1 MKKFLVFAAITIL
14 LVGSIFSQNNVNPN
28 LMTKQRQRV
37 EEIQND
43 TPATC
48 NELQQIKVKNQMQ
61 FNILGQEIE
70 PITATGVVKKIVESG
85 SFVEILVE
93 IEDETYSLK
102 IPRDLITDIKPEE
115 TIELTGF
122 KIKIN
127 DFGYFKPLEIKY
139 QERTLDMIQR
149 REKLQT
155 HNFIKQDMKNYQ
167 KNWDYKNF
175 QKNLRF
181 YKQPP
186 RATHKK

>member
-1 MKKFLVFAAITIL
+1 MKKFLVLVAVSIF
-14 LVGSIFSQNNVNPN
+14 LVGSIFSQNNPN
-28 LMTKQRQRV
+28 TNLTTKQRQQIIERTPDII
-37 EEIQND
+37 EQRSQIEARDQMKLND
-43 TPATC
+43 
-48 NELQQIKVKNQMQ
+48 IS
-61 FNILGQEIE
+61 QEIE
-70 PITATGVVKKIVESG
+70 PISVTGVIKNVVERD
-85 SFVEILVE
+85 FFKEISVE
-93 IEDETYSLK
+93 IEDETYLLK
-102 IPRDLITDIKPEE
+102 IPHHLISDIKPEE

-175 QKNLRF
+175 QKKLRF

>member
-1 MKKFLVFAAITIL
+1 
-14 LVGSIFSQNNVNPN
+14 
-28 LMTKQRQRV
+28 
-37 EEIQND
+37 
-43 TPATC
+43 
-48 NELQQIKVKNQMQ
+48 MQ

-175 QKNLRF
+175 QKKLKF